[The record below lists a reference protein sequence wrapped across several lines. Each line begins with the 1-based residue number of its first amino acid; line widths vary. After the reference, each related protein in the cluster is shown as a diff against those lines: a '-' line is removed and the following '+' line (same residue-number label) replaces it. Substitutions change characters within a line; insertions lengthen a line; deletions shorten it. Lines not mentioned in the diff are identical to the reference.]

1 MKKQQGFTLIEL
13 MIVVAI
19 IGILAAVAIPQYQ
32 SYIGRSQ
39 ASEAVTLLSGLKTPV
54 LEYYSVNGKFPVVS
68 SDAKKTELNNLA
80 LSGQYVA
87 SISGPG
93 GAGSGVYTA
102 TFKGKDISAKLFNQ
116 TLQFTIKSTGEIE
129 CKTVSKTFDKGL
141 LPSTC
146 K

>member
-54 LEYYSVNGKFPVVS
+54 LEYYSVNGKFPKVS
-68 SDAKKTELNNLA
+68 SDPKKSDLSNLT
-80 LSGQYVA
+80 LDGQYVA
-87 SISGPG
+87 SIAGG
-93 GAGSGVYTA
+93 GATPGVYTA
-102 TFKGKDISAKLFNQ
+102 TFKEKDISEKLSKQ
-116 TLQFTIKSTGEIE
+116 SLKFTIQSTGKIKCEP
-129 CKTVSKTFDKGL
+129 VGKTFDTGL

-146 K
+146 QP